1 MTNHSPR
8 SIKKLLSSAAVSD
21 CSLVHSGTAS
31 TKDSSKV
38 TNTAKIPFDMS
49 CQAPLSANSCLFK
62 DAPHIVDIL

>member
-8 SIKKLLSSAAVSD
+8 SIKKLLSSSAVSD

-49 CQAPLSANSCLFK
+49 
-62 DAPHIVDIL
+62 